1 MEVSAKTLID
11 QRPLSQLQYATII
24 ICFLMNMLDGMDVL
38 VISYAA
44 PAIAKSWS
52 IGPEAMGAVFSA
64 GLFGMTFGALF
75 LAPYADLIGRKT
87 LILISAA
94 IMGIS
99 IYLTSLST
107 GILPLIVFRFISGL
121 GIGSM
126 LASTA
131 ALAAEY
137 TPNKSRDFWVS
148 FVISGYPVGAVLSG
162 LVAARIIP
170 VSGWQTMFQIAGVTT
185 FLALP
190 LIQFFLAESLD
201 FYLKSQPDQALGKAN
216 SILGK
221 MGHSLIDALP
231 HKPPKGNGIP
241 IKSLLD
247 NEYKLPTIQ
256 LWTALFLSF
265 ATLYFLTSWIP
276 KLATNAGLPIELAIY
291 AATVFNVGAF
301 FGITT
306 QGYFSSRFG
315 LKRTIGL
322 FLIMT
327 GVVMVAFQLFMGS
340 STLLLVFALLG
351 FGIQGGFVGLYAVAA
366 RMYPT
371 EFRTTGVGWSIG
383 IGRLGGIIGP
393 AVGGILIG
401 MGLSMVTNFLIY
413 AVPTI
418 FAGIMTMYISSK
430 KIS

>member
-1 MEVSAKTLID
+1 MDVPAKTLID
-11 QRPLSQLQYATII
+11 QHPVSRLQYTTVV
-24 ICFLMNMLDGMDVL
+24 ICFLMNMLDGMDVM

-52 IGPEAMGAVFSA
+52 VSPEALGIVFSA

-75 LAPYADLIGRKT
+75 LAPYADLIGRKSM
-87 LILISAA
+87 ILVSAA
-94 IMGIS
+94 MMGVS
-99 IYLTSLST
+99 IYLTSLAT
-107 GILPLIVFRFISGL
+107 GIIPLIAFRFISGL

-137 TPNKSRDFWVS
+137 TPNKTRDFWVS
-148 FVISGYPVGAVLSG
+148 FVLSGYPVGAVLSG
-162 LVAARIIP
+162 LVAARVIP
-170 VSGWQTMFQIAGVTT
+170 VSGWPSMFQIAGVVT

-190 LIQFFLAESLD
+190 LIQFFLTESLD
-201 FYLKSQPDQALGKAN
+201 FYLKSQPRQALEKAN
-216 SILGK
+216 LILGK
-221 MGHSLIDALP
+221 MRHSLIDALP
-231 HKPPKGNGIP
+231 HKPAKGSGIP
-241 IKSLLD
+241 IRSLLD
-247 NEYKLPTIQ
+247 KEYKLPTFQ
-256 LWTALFLSF
+256 LWVALFLSF

-291 AATVFNVGAF
+291 AGTVFNVGAF

-306 QGYFSSRFG
+306 QGYFSSLFG

-327 GVVMVAFQLFMGS
+327 GVVMAAFQLFMGS

-401 MGLSMVTNFLIY
+401 MGLSMVANFLIY

-418 FAGIMTMYISSK
+418 FAGIMTMYISSR